1 MGEPDDARRQVPPGL
16 SMRGN
21 HVSNSGGVGIRVN
34 VPETMRI
41 EISDSRVDRVA
52 GDGIS
57 VTARPAEE
65 LAAAVVR
72 AGLTPEER
80 LLLGKVLEEAVGTT
94 TADAAAV
101 AQPRSNRVAKV
112 LTEVATTVISS
123 TLAGVV
129 SLQLTQLGL

>member
-94 TADAAAV
+94 TAAAAV